1 MYLKTF
7 LIYSKL
13 KLLICKIKKLSILQ
27 FFLTL
32 NALSLHKSMVQRIQ
46 IFQKIDPIL
55 LSNVSMPSADC
66 RISLYGIIYVS
77 RLSYYKWAFLHF
89 HLFICPHSYH
99 ICLTSPMIFLIQW
112 KYFLSYED
120 LLLKATLFSRWN
132 FHLCPVSPFI
142 QILFHFFL
150 TSSTRSLGRCRLN
163 DFPSLSF
170 PQFLRSRCSL
180 S

>member
-1 MYLKTF
+1 ME
-7 LIYSKL
+7 
-13 KLLICKIKKLSILQ
+13 KKGMG
-27 FFLTL
+27 
-32 NALSLHKSMVQRIQ
+32 NH
-46 IFQKIDPIL
+46 
-55 LSNVSMPSADC
+55 SNGSDVSMPSADC

-132 FHLCPVSPFI
+132 FHLCPASPFI

-150 TSSTRSLGRCRLN
+150 TSSTRSLVRCRLN

-170 PQFLRSRCSL
+170 PQFLRENRVAFRRRSSYERKYFH
-180 S
+180 